1 MGTEQTLERMRK
13 MRLSGMVQAYLRDS
27 QTEGISELSFEER
40 LALMVDHEWT
50 LRESNRIARLRKKA
64 RFRIDA
70 MPEDIDYEHPRG
82 LKRRLFQE
90 LLRCDWIRKGYNVL
104 IIGPRAQYHS
114 TLVASQLP
122 IEHWHQCLG
131 DSTVADAI
139 LDRIIHNAYKVVLR
153 GESMRKIKRVLD
165 TETEFNNN
173 QSD

>member
-1 MGTEQTLERMRK
+1 
-13 MRLSGMVQAYLRDS
+13 
-27 QTEGISELSFEER
+27 
-40 LALMVDHEWT
+40 
-50 LRESNRIARLRKKA
+50 
-64 RFRIDA
+64 
-70 MPEDIDYEHPRG
+70 
-82 LKRRLFQE
+82 
-90 LLRCDWIRKGYNVL
+90 
-104 IIGPRAQYHS
+104 S

-153 GESMRKIKRVLD
+153 GETMRKIKRVLD